1 MCSGCVLWRWESKWK
16 WLRHSVMCSVMYSG
30 HWNKE
35 LFLLKDCTAGTW
47 LHHSTTSSGCVL
59 WRWKSKWNWLHHSV
73 SCSVTYSRHWNKKT
87 CFLKEEVIAGTCL
100 HHLTMSSGHV
110 LWRWESKW
118 KCLHYSVLCSVTYSG
133 QWNKKIKF
141 KGLYCRYLTAS
152 LNYTFWSC
160 VVEMGIKL
168 ELCVFS
174 ATHSSL
180 VVVLA
185 KSLRF
190 VFSLET
196 CSKVSDQNRTV
207 WWKCLGCIIELCVH
221 IQVHCICHK
230 SETVWGPERSCRI
243 NTQGS

>member
-1 MCSGCVLWRWESKWK
+1 
-16 WLRHSVMCSVMYSG
+16 MCSVMYSG

-118 KCLHYSVLCSVTYSG
+118 KCLHYLVLCSVTYSG
-133 QWNKKIKF
+133 QWNKYKKI

-185 KSLRF
+185 KSLDLCSPWRHVLKLVIKTGLSDESALAVSLSYVFTYKYIVF
-190 VFSLET
+190 VTNLKQCEAQSAHAGST
-196 CSKVSDQNRTV
+196 
-207 WWKCLGCIIELCVH
+207 
-221 IQVHCICHK
+221 HK
-230 SETVWGPERSCRI
+230 GV
-243 NTQGS
+243 N